1 MISQIAKYRIV
12 GELGKG
18 GMGVVYKGIDPVIG
32 RTVAIKTIRLDVFTH
47 PSGRQEAQKRF
58 IRSANRSSEKPE
70 SRLNIL
76 GFRVAMDEK
85 RP

>member
-18 GMGVVYKGIDPVIG
+18 G
-32 RTVAIKTIRLDVFTH
+32 
-47 PSGRQEAQKRF
+47 SGRVVRGGSWNNSASF

-76 GFRVAMDEK
+76 GFRPAMDDK